1 MIDEPEDDVL
11 DLAPV
16 HVPPPVQHQL
26 VLIDEL
32 NESVE
37 DSEEGEQ
44 RESIESSEDEE
55 VWEIPQEEFEA
66 NARSLSPEL

>member
-1 MIDEPEDDVL
+1 MVDNVL

-32 NESVE
+32 TGSVE
-37 DSEEGEQ
+37 DSEEGE
-44 RESIESSEDEE
+44 RVESLESSEDEE
-55 VWEIPQEEFEA
+55 VWEIPREEFEA
-66 NARSLSPEL
+66 NTRSSSLEV